1 MMTFLSPKGTQPV
14 TIRLPAEILEKYKKK
29 AEEEGVVVSR
39 LLTDACVSWWEANET
54 WRRRREDK
62 VEEKIRI
69 TKEIEDRKRREGQG
83 DEVHLTDPYTYKP
96 YIFIKPD

>member
-1 MMTFLSPKGTQPV
+1 MMTFLSPKGTKPV

-39 LLTDACVSWWEANET
+39 LLTDACVSWWKRMEAQQ
-54 WRRRREDK
+54 DK
-62 VEEKIRI
+62 QEEKIRI